1 MDMCWKFQSW
11 LLFAGNGVQVLV
23 CDAQVTETFLVKG
36 AGSYIQ
42 SFKTF
47 AVSRVRMGETPLDFK
62 SNTLTTQ
69 PSQLL

>member
-1 MDMCWKFQSW
+1 M
-11 LLFAGNGVQVLV
+11 LV

-47 AVSRVRMGETPLDFK
+47 AVSRVRMGEDPIGFQVQHLNHSAITASLMAA
-62 SNTLTTQ
+62 L
-69 PSQLL
+69 